1 MELRPV
7 KERHEHCIST
17 DRNTQSMTE
26 RGGGRVG
33 RDLSMTERGGGR
45 VGRDLF
51 SLSLGYCDTHPLLLL
66 LCP

>member
-1 MELRPV
+1 MNIVLVLTEI
-7 KERHEHCIST
+7 HMI
-17 DRNTQSMTE
+17 E

-33 RDLSMTERGGGR
+33 RDLSMIERGGGR

-66 LCP
+66 CP